1 MLKRHYEKN
10 NYIKNIG
17 KKINSIQILKYARDL
32 FAYFSMKVNKD
43 QGRVIW
49 KDQEISLVL
58 YILQ

>member
-1 MLKRHYEKN
+1 MRETIIL
-10 NYIKNIG
+10 KNIG